1 MHPWV
6 ICPIRSICRVVQ
18 AQAPV
23 CDTVLAELRAGKKRT
38 HPIWFVPQ
46 LTGLGSSPMAM
57 RYGSRPF
64 EVIFDDIT
72 SGPRA

>member
-23 CDTVLAELRAGKKRT
+23 CDTVLAELRAGRKRT
-38 HPIWFVPQ
+38 HPIWFVSAAHRAGQ
-46 LTGLGSSPMAM
+46 Q
-57 RYGSRPF
+57 
-64 EVIFDDIT
+64 
-72 SGPRA
+72 SGNDAVCVTAV